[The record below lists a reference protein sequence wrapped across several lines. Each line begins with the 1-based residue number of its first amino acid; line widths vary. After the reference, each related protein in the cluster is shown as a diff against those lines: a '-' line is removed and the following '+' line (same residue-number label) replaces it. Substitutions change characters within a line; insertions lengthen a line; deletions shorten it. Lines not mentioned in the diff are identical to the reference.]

1 MRTRTRART
10 DLIPSPS
17 LRSRDG
23 RALLFGLLTILLSLS
38 TPVLSVSTCAE
49 SVSIRVL
56 LWQNLPTFTLSVPP
70 DYTIHTQP
78 AGLLPIEAG
87 HWRTVQAQASAK
99 KIRLAEHDIEV
110 DELHLVPRS
119 EDALIYAGDKLY
131 RGSLE
136 VKWRAAGLIVI
147 NTLNLEAYLY
157 GVVPKETPAQ
167 WEMAALRAQAIVART
182 YALYKRTRQAN
193 RDYDVAAQYIRDQH
207 YDGYSAE
214 HARTTQAVNETQG
227 VVLTCHG
234 ELVPAY
240 YHAESAGYTE
250 NSEDVW
256 SSPHPCLRAVK
267 TEMHPASPF
276 LQWSA
281 SISLNDL
288 RAALVKQGHAVG
300 AIRRLE
306 PIERTETGR
315 IMRLKISHK
324 AGETIIRGTDFRALL
339 GPEVIRSTRFA
350 VQIRDGRAMFNGQG
364 WGHGVGLCQWC
375 SQGMAQLRP
384 ASSPEVRSGAKRE
397 AASARFPFTLPSGHV
412 KTCAA
417 NRTKVPNFLAI

>member
-1 MRTRTRART
+1 MV
-10 DLIPSPS
+10 
-17 LRSRDG
+17 
-23 RALLFGLLTILLSLS
+23 LSLH
-38 TPVLSVSTCAE
+38 TPAE

-56 LWQNLPTFTLSVPP
+56 LWQNLPTFALSVPP
-70 DYTIHTQP
+70 NYTIHTQP
-78 AGLLPIEAG
+78 VGLLAAEAG
-87 HWRTVQAQASAK
+87 HWRTFQAQASANN
-99 KIRLAEHDIEV
+99 IRIPEHAIEV

-119 EDALIYAGDKLY
+119 NDAVIHAGSKLY
-131 RGSLE
+131 RGRLE
-136 VKWRAAGLIVI
+136 VKWRATGLIVV
-147 NTLNLEAYLY
+147 NTLNIEAYLY
-157 GVVPKETPAQ
+157 GVVPKETPVQ

-207 YDGYSAE
+207 YDGYGAE
-214 HARTTQAVNETQG
+214 HTRTTQAVNDTQG

-234 ELVPAY
+234 ELIPAY

-250 NSEDVW
+250 NSEHVW

-267 TEMHPASPF
+267 AQMHPASPF

-281 SISLNDL
+281 SISLPDL
-288 RAALVKQGHAVG
+288 RAALVKQGYAVG

-315 IMRLKISHK
+315 ITRLKISHK
-324 AGETIIRGTDFRALL
+324 AGETIIRGTDFRLLL
-339 GPEVIRSTRFA
+339 GPEVIRSTRFT

-375 SQGMAQLRP
+375 SQGMAQLGYDHE
-384 ASSPEVRSGAKRE
+384 AILSHYYQGAKLSSYR
-397 AASARFPFTLPSGHV
+397 
-412 KTCAA
+412 
-417 NRTKVPNFLAI
+417 